1 MDIVEIL
8 VLTLSIPGMCLVL
21 LILTCVEEWLGEDSE
36 DGWAFR
42 AADARRPL
50 LLPVRTTT
58 SHIRNIWHARKH
70 LAKLPV
76 VQTDRPN
83 AGLTS
88 KRQ

>member
-21 LILTCVEEWLGEDSE
+21 LILTCVEGWLGEDTE

-42 AADARRPL
+42 PADARRFL
-50 LLPVRTTT
+50 LSPVRTTT
-58 SHIRNIWHARKH
+58 SHIRNICHDRKY
-70 LAKLPV
+70 LAKLLV
-76 VQTDRPN
+76 ARINWPN
-83 AGLTS
+83 AGLTF

>member
-8 VLTLSIPGMCLVL
+8 VLTLSIPAMCLVL
-21 LILTCVEEWLGEDSE
+21 LILTCVEEWLREDTE
-36 DGWAFR
+36 DGWALR
-42 AADARRPL
+42 PADASRPL
-50 LLPVRTTT
+50 LLPVRATT
-58 SHIRNIWHARKH
+58 SLIRNIGHDRKL
-70 LAKLPV
+70 LAKLSA

>member
-21 LILTCVEEWLGEDSE
+21 LILTCVEEWLGEDTE

-42 AADARRPL
+42 PADARRPL
-50 LLPVRTTT
+50 LLPVRTTA
-58 SHIRNIWHARKH
+58 SHIRNICHVRKH

-76 VQTDRPN
+76 VQTNRPN
-83 AGLTS
+83 AGLTF